1 MINLKTDKVLESSVP
16 IPLLVRA
23 DEVIE
28 QATLLRRVSLVL
40 CPFETCRMRQAMSE
54 FEGEAEN
61 ICSRCDFLI
70 LDPSATWRVW
80 DFCSPNRPLNL
91 LPKVANPRCDYFAA

>member
-40 CPFETCRMRQAMSE
+40 CRVSDTGPLDDLSSGA
-54 FEGEAEN
+54 EG
-61 ICSRCDFLI
+61 RCPKAFREGTRGGSADGL
-70 LDPSATWRVW
+70 PSMGI
-80 DFCSPNRPLNL
+80 
-91 LPKVANPRCDYFAA
+91 